1 MRRPVIS
8 GIAQLVLVVPGILIL
23 SCGGATSGGSGGS
36 GGAAGDGAGG
46 NTGGVG
52 SGGAV
57 GAGGAAGAGP
67 GTGGS
72 AVAGANGNGG
82 GAGNGTGGNGTA
94 GNGTAGSGSAGR
106 GNGGGASGRGGAA
119 GNGSG
124 GSSGS
129 GGAAGAAGGGAA
141 GTGGPAPRPSAGCSA
156 TSPPASGTYMITV
169 DGAAREYILTL
180 PTGYNTNHP
189 YRLILAFHGHMYTAE
204 SVADGGPPGSGPYY
218 GIESEAN
225 GSAIFIAPQ
234 AIGSG
239 WSSSD
244 LDFVNAM
251 VADSEAQLCVDQGRV
266 FATGFSMG
274 AIMTIT
280 IGCGEGDV
288 FRAIAAMSGEISGSC
303 SGSHP
308 IAYWASH
315 GMSDPTIAIANGQ
328 AARDKFVSVDHCGST
343 TTAADANGCVDYQ
356 GCTAGDPVVWC
367 PFAGV
372 HEPPP
377 FAGPA
382 IWSFLSQF

>member
-1 MRRPVIS
+1 MRRPVIF
-8 GIAQLVLVVPGILIL
+8 GIAPL
-23 SCGGATSGGSGGS
+23 SFATAAALFVACSGGAS
-36 GGAAGDGAGG
+36 GGAASD
-46 NTGGVG
+46 
-52 SGGAV
+52 
-57 GAGGAAGAGP
+57 GAAGARGSAGASGDSGEAGAGETNP
-67 GTGGS
+67 GGGGS
-72 AVAGANGNGG
+72 AL
-82 GAGNGTGGNGTA
+82 
-94 GNGTAGSGSAGR
+94 AGR
-106 GNGGGASGRGGAA
+106 SGNGGGASG
-119 GNGSG
+119 
-124 GSSGS
+124 
-129 GGAAGAAGGGAA
+129 GAA
-141 GTGGPAPRPSAGCSA
+141 GTGSAGNGIAGRGGGGDAAGRVGNVGAGGSAGSGSGGTGAGAAGAGGPAPQPSAGCGA

-169 DGAAREYILTL
+169 DGVSREYVLTL
-180 PTGYNTNHP
+180 PDGYDRSRP

-204 SVADGGPPGSGPYY
+204 SVAEAGPPASGPYY

-225 GSAIFIAPQ
+225 NSTIFVAPQ
-234 AIGSG
+234 ATDDG
-239 WSSSD
+239 WSASD

-251 VADSEAQLCVDQGRV
+251 VTQFEAQLCVDEGRV

-303 SGSHP
+303 SASHP

-315 GMSDPTIAIANGQ
+315 GMSDPTIAIADGE
-328 AARDKFVSVDHCGST
+328 AARDKFVSIDHCGST

-367 PFAGV
+367 PFDGV

-377 FAGPA
+377 FAGTA

>member
-1 MRRPVIS
+1 MRRSVVS
-8 GIAQLVLVVPGILIL
+8 GIARLALVVSVSLLVG
-23 SCGGATSGGSGGS
+23 CGGGATGGGGAGGASGARGVSGLAGATGQGGVVGAGGTGPGSGGASVAGGDGSGS
-36 GGAAGDGAGG
+36 GGAAG
-46 NTGGVG
+46 N
-52 SGGAV
+52 
-57 GAGGAAGAGP
+57 GGAA
-67 GTGGS
+67 
-72 AVAGANGNGG
+72 
-82 GAGNGTGGNGTA
+82 
-94 GNGTAGSGSAGR
+94 
-106 GNGGGASGRGGAA
+106 GGAA
-119 GNGSG
+119 GNGSAGG
-124 GSSGS
+124 GSTGRGSGGASAGSGGTAGKGAGGGPSS
-129 GGAAGAAGGGAA
+129 GGAAGGAGSA
-141 GTGGPAPRPSAGCSA
+141 APRPSAGCGA
-156 TSPPASGTYMITV
+156 TNPPANGTYMITV
-169 DGAAREYILTL
+169 DGAAREYILTV
-180 PTGYNTNHP
+180 PDGYVPSHP
-189 YRLILAFHGHMYTAE
+189 YRLILAFHGHMYTAQ

-239 WSSSD
+239 WSSGD

-251 VADSEAQLCVDQGRV
+251 VSDTEAQLCVDEGRV

-328 AARDKFVSVDHCGST
+328 AARDKFVAIDKCAST
-343 TTAADANGCVDYQ
+343 TVAADANGCLAYQ
-356 GCTAGDPVVWC
+356 GCLAGDPVVWC

>member
-1 MRRPVIS
+1 
-8 GIAQLVLVVPGILIL
+8 
-23 SCGGATSGGSGGS
+23 
-36 GGAAGDGAGG
+36 
-46 NTGGVG
+46 
-52 SGGAV
+52 
-57 GAGGAAGAGP
+57 
-67 GTGGS
+67 
-72 AVAGANGNGG
+72 
-82 GAGNGTGGNGTA
+82 
-94 GNGTAGSGSAGR
+94 
-106 GNGGGASGRGGAA
+106 
-119 GNGSG
+119 
-124 GSSGS
+124 
-129 GGAAGAAGGGAA
+129 
-141 GTGGPAPRPSAGCSA
+141 
-156 TSPPASGTYMITV
+156 MITV
-169 DGAAREYILTL
+169 GGAAREYILTL
-180 PTGYNTNHP
+180 PTTYDRNHP
-189 YRLILAFHGHMYTAE
+189 YRLILAFHGHMYTAQ

-218 GIESEAN
+218 GIESEAG

-234 AIGSG
+234 AIGNG
-239 WSSSD
+239 WASSD

-251 VADSEAQLCVDQGRV
+251 VTDTEAQLCVDQGRV

-315 GMSDPTIAIANGQ
+315 GMSDPTIAIVNGQ
-328 AARDKFVSVDHCGST
+328 AARDKFVSIDHCGSAT
-343 TTAADANGCVDYQ
+343 TPADANGCVNYQ

>member
-1 MRRPVIS
+1 
-8 GIAQLVLVVPGILIL
+8 L
-23 SCGGATSGGSGGS
+23 GGVN
-36 GGAAGDGAGG
+36 GAAGNGGTAGGSPGGHPGAGAGG
-46 NTGGVG
+46 TG
-52 SGGAV
+52 
-57 GAGGAAGAGP
+57 P
-67 GTGGS
+67 R
-72 AVAGANGNGG
+72 G
-82 GAGNGTGGNGTA
+82 GAG
-94 GNGTAGSGSAGR
+94 
-106 GNGGGASGRGGAA
+106 GGAA
-119 GNGSG
+119 GNTGK
-124 GSSGS
+124 
-129 GGAAGAAGGGAA
+129 GGAAGSGNGGASATGGSGAA
-141 GTGGPAPRPSAGCSA
+141 GTGGPAPKPSAGCNA
-156 TSPPASGTYMITV
+156 TNPPATGTYMITV
-169 DGAAREYILTL
+169 DGAAREYILTV
-180 PTGYNTNHP
+180 PDGYDRSHP
-189 YRLILAFHGHMYTAE
+189 YRLILAFHGHMYTAQ

-225 GSAIFIAPQ
+225 GGAIFIAPQ

-251 VADSEAQLCVDQGRV
+251 VSDTEAQLCVDQGRV

-288 FRAIAAMSGEISGSC
+288 FRAIAAMSGQISGTC

-315 GMSDPTIAIANGQ
+315 GMSDPTINISNGE
-328 AARDKFVSVDHCGST
+328 AARDKFVSIDKCSST
-343 TTAADANGCVDYQ
+343 TAAADANGCLAYQ
-356 GCTAGDPVVWC
+356 GCMAGDPVVWC
-367 PFAGV
+367 PFDGV

>member
-1 MRRPVIS
+1 
-8 GIAQLVLVVPGILIL
+8 
-23 SCGGATSGGSGGS
+23 
-36 GGAAGDGAGG
+36 
-46 NTGGVG
+46 
-52 SGGAV
+52 
-57 GAGGAAGAGP
+57 
-67 GTGGS
+67 
-72 AVAGANGNGG
+72 
-82 GAGNGTGGNGTA
+82 
-94 GNGTAGSGSAGR
+94 
-106 GNGGGASGRGGAA
+106 
-119 GNGSG
+119 
-124 GSSGS
+124 
-129 GGAAGAAGGGAA
+129 
-141 GTGGPAPRPSAGCSA
+141 
-156 TSPPASGTYMITV
+156 MITV
-169 DGAAREYILTL
+169 DGAAREYILTV
-180 PTGYNTNHP
+180 PDGYDRNHA

-251 VADSEAQLCVDQGRV
+251 VSDTEAQLCVDQGRV

-308 IAYWASH
+308 VAYWASH
-315 GMSDPTIAIANGQ
+315 GMSDPTIAITNGE
-328 AARDKFVSVDHCGST
+328 AARDKFVSIDHCTST
-343 TTAADANGCVDYQ
+343 TATADANGCLAYQ
-356 GCTAGDPVVWC
+356 GCLAGDPVVWC
-367 PFAGV
+367 PFDGV

>member
-8 GIAQLVLVVPGILIL
+8 GIAPLVLVPGILIL
-23 SCGGATSGGSGGS
+23 SCGGAASGGGGGS
-36 GGAAGDGAGG
+36 GGAAGGT
-46 NTGGVG
+46 TGGVR
-52 SGGAV
+52 SG
-57 GAGGAAGAGP
+57 GAGGAAGAAGR
-67 GTGGS
+67 GAGGS
-72 AVAGANGNGG
+72 AAAGASGDSG
-82 GAGNGTGGNGTA
+82 GAGNGAGGNGTA
-94 GNGTAGSGSAGR
+94 GNGSAGR
-106 GNGGGASGRGGAA
+106 GNNGGAGGRGGAA

-124 GSSGS
+124 L
-129 GGAAGAAGGGAA
+129 GGAAGAGAA
-141 GTGGPAPRPSAGCSA
+141 GTGGMAPRPSAGCGA

-169 DGAAREYILTL
+169 DGAARQYILTL
-180 PTGYNTNHP
+180 PAGYDTNHP

-218 GIESEAN
+218 GIESESN

-239 WSSSD
+239 WASSD

-251 VADSEAQLCVDQGRV
+251 VADTEAQLCVDEGRV

-315 GMSDPTIAIANGQ
+315 GMSDPTIAIANGE

-343 TTAADANGCVDYQ
+343 TTASDANGCVDYQ

-367 PFAGV
+367 PFDGV